1 MNCSSAGLSK
11 PISTLKAETVSGVAK
26 SPAITAAGS
35 LGIDLERIKDMTK
48 IPKIVGKTTIRFLAI
63 NLKIVH
69 LLPDK

>member
-11 PISTLKAETVSGVAK
+11 PISARKAETVSGVAK

-35 LGIDLERIKDMTK
+35 LGIALERIKDITK

-63 NLKIVH
+63 NLTIVH
-69 LLPDK
+69 PFYDK